1 MPHAAAWPVSA
12 AKANEPVRGTR
23 GRISKPFLLPNLSER
38 HESMI
43 VRPRPRL
50 RDILFAVRGS
60 ILPRIWLHLLLIALV
75 SVFAVIAAWE
85 HPGIFARISAIPFTL
100 VGIALSVFMS
110 FRNSACYDRW
120 WEGRNLWGDAVIACR
135 SIARQVSRLQERDKS
150 IILRGLC
157 GFSAGLV
164 ARLRNEDER
173 QEIKRWCNLESA
185 SDAPNPT
192 NAVLDYLGRHCLL
205 LMNEKKID
213 PIHYSVIEEQLTKLS
228 NVQGGCERIAS
239 TPVPYAYSLL
249 LHRTALIFCL
259 TLPFA
264 LAGSLDWW
272 TLLPVLLVAYTFFG
286 LDALGHELEDPFGL
300 EPNALPLNALSR
312 TIEREMLASLGL
324 KDIPPLLEPQNN
336 VLT

>member
-1 MPHAAAWPVSA
+1 
-12 AKANEPVRGTR
+12 
-23 GRISKPFLLPNLSER
+23 
-38 HESMI
+38 MI

-60 ILPRIWLHLLLIALV
+60 ILPRIWMHLVLIALV
-75 SVFAVIAAWE
+75 SVFAVLAARE
-85 HPGIFARISAIPFTL
+85 HSGIFARISAIPFTL

-120 WEGRNLWGDAVIACR
+120 WEGRKLWGDLVIACR
-135 SIARQVSRLQERDKS
+135 SIARQVSTLHDTNKH
-150 IILRGLC
+150 IILHGLC

-173 QEIKRWCNLESA
+173 QAIKSWCDVDSA
-185 SDAPNPT
+185 SNTPNPT
-192 NAVLDYLGRHCLL
+192 NTILDHIGNHCLL
-205 LMNEKKID
+205 LMNEKKIN

-300 EPNALPLNALSR
+300 EANALPLNALRR
-312 TIEREMLASLGL
+312 TVEREMLASLGL
-324 KDIPPLLEPQNN
+324 KEIPPLIEPQNN
-336 VLT
+336 VLI